1 MKRVVRLLVLGAGVT
16 NSGLSAA
23 GQTSI
28 PGSATVGGARA
39 MSGMDPSG
47 AASGSSGNRG
57 TKPPAKTN
65 KLAEDGLDRQDCS
78 STLPM
83 SWFWQLLRVVADA
96 RALADQKR
104 EEDERR
110 RAAEAKREVGRR
122 QELLDMMAHER
133 AMREDERKHD
143 RQERGVEKA
152 AARTEQKADRRRQE
166 LLDMM
171 AHERA
176 TREDERK
183 HDRQERGVE
192 KAAAR
197 TEQKADRDHQI
208 RMMQLQV
215 DLAKAKG

>member
-1 MKRVVRLLVLGAGVT
+1 MDDLGDEDMQLPGFYSFDESVVFKLLELYGMEMMDFRSLPESNWFHSGWPIERVTPDKMLQVTKRVARLLVLGAGVT

-47 AASGSSGNRG
+47 AASGPSGNRG
-57 TKPPAKTN
+57 RKPRAKTN
-65 KLAEDGLDRQDCS
+65 KLAEDGLDSFMERQ
-78 STLPM
+78 
-83 SWFWQLLRVVADA
+83 VADA

-133 AMREDERKHD
+133 AMREDERNTTDKSVKWRGRLHGQSK
-143 RQERGVEKA
+143 RQIVITKSG
-152 AARTEQKADRRRQE
+152 
-166 LLDMM
+166 
-171 AHERA
+171 
-176 TREDERK
+176 
-183 HDRQERGVE
+183 
-192 KAAAR
+192 
-197 TEQKADRDHQI
+197 
-208 RMMQLQV
+208 
-215 DLAKAKG
+215 